1 MIKKR
6 KGIPLILTIA
16 VIFVAY
22 LAVKHYG
29 MPGRLNAPANS
40 IIVLQPYKAA
50 GTWVFDDF
58 RTGLV
63 REPFVSGIPEIIDR
77 LVSDIPNA
85 EKGFRLLFS
94 ANSFPGYHIKLI
106 WRRAESGG
114 NWYYCEQYKIE
125 GWLCPSLFRYFKEA
139 PRELYA
145 KAEAK

>member
-1 MIKKR
+1 MIKKH
-6 KGIPLILTIA
+6 KKISLILTIA
-16 VIFVAY
+16 VIFIAY
-22 LAVKHYG
+22 FTIKHYAIP
-29 MPGRLNAPANS
+29 MRLDAPANS
-40 IIVLQPYKAA
+40 IIVLHPYKAA
-50 GTWVFDDF
+50 GTWVFDDS

-63 REPFVSGIPEIIDR
+63 REPFVSGIPEMIDR

-94 ANSFPGYHIKLI
+94 ANTFPDYDIKLI

-114 NWYYCEQYKIE
+114 NWYYCEQYKTE

-139 PRELYA
+139 PKDLYA